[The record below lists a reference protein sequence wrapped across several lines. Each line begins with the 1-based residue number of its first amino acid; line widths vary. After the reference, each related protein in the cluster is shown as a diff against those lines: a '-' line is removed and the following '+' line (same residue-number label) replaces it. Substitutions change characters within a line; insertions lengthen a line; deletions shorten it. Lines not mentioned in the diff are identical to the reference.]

1 MAPDFSVM
9 EHALRTHSFPS
20 TIDAVTAHGVARRF
34 AGKWALRGV
43 ALSVRQGEVLAIK
56 GSNGSGKSTL
66 LRIIAT
72 ALRLTRGACHVF
84 GHDVTAE
91 AREVRPLIGL
101 LSHSPALYQD
111 LTVAENIRF
120 SARMACIPD
129 DPRTIEAAIG
139 AVGLS
144 HATNERARN
153 LSSGMQRRV
162 AIARLMMRAP
172 RLLLLDEPHNSLD
185 DEGVQLVN
193 QLVLSA
199 RGAGCA
205 AVVVTHDVARVEGLA
220 DRLATMDDGVLF
232 AGDSG
237 APLRAMRQPPRAQ
250 LHLAR
255 ESAR

>member
-1 MAPDFSVM
+1 M
-9 EHALRTHSFPS
+9 
-20 TIDAVTAHGVARRF
+20 
-34 AGKWALRGV
+34 K
-43 ALSVRQGEVLAIK
+43 QGEVLAIK

-72 ALRLTRGACHVF
+72 ALRLTRGSCRVF

-101 LSHSPALYQD
+101 LGHSPALYQD
-111 LTVAENIRF
+111 LTVAENILF

-129 DPRTIEAAIG
+129 DPRAIDAAIR
-139 AVGLS
+139 AVGL
-144 HATNERARN
+144 HRVANERARN

-162 AIARLMMRAP
+162 AIARLMMLAP

-185 DEGVQLVN
+185 DEGVQLVD
-193 QLVLSA
+193 QLVRSTRA
-199 RGAGCA
+199 AGCA
-205 AVVVTHDVARVEGLA
+205 AVIVTHDVARVEGLA

-232 AGDSG
+232 AGDSS
-237 APLRAMRQPPRAQ
+237 APLRAARPLPRAQ

-255 ESAR
+255 EGAR

>member
-1 MAPDFSVM
+1 M

-20 TIDAVTAHGVARRF
+20 TVDAVAAHGVARRF

-43 ALSVRQGEVLAIK
+43 TVSVKQGEVLAIK

-72 ALRLTRGACHVF
+72 ALRLTRGECQVF
-84 GHDVTAE
+84 GHDVTAN

-101 LSHSPALYQD
+101 LGHSPALYQD
-111 LTVAENIRF
+111 LTVAENLRF
-120 SARMACIPD
+120 SAQMACIPD
-129 DPRTIEAAIG
+129 DPSTIESAIT
-139 AVGLS
+139 AVGLPRVAS
-144 HATNERARN
+144 ERARN

-185 DEGVQLVN
+185 DEGAELVDQLVR
-193 QLVLSA
+193 STRA
-199 RGAGCA
+199 AGGAT
-205 AVVVTHDVARVEGLA
+205 VIVTHDVDRVVGLA
-220 DRLATMDDGVLF
+220 DRVATMDDGVLF
-232 AGDSG
+232 AADASP
-237 APLRAMRQPPRAQ
+237 PLRVMRAPPRAQ

-255 ESAR
+255 EGSR